1 MSHTPC
7 TRSRTILAVLAA
19 FVIGLATSAGVGLVA
34 DSRAASRKDAVVIT
48 STTFADIAKDLSPAV
63 VNINSTRTV
72 KRPNRFFRRFEGRGP
87 MEDFG
92 DDFLDRF
99 FGGREQG
106 DDRPMK
112 QKSLGS
118 GFIIDRA
125 GLILT
130 NNHVVEKADDIR
142 VTLTSGKD
150 YQAKVVGRDPSTDLA
165 LIQISEKVDLPVA
178 PLGDSEGLE
187 VGEWVMAIG
196 NPFGLKHTV
205 TVGVVSAKGRTIGSG
220 PYDDFIQTD
229 ASINPGNSG
238 GPLINVHGEVV
249 GINTAIIAS
258 GQGIGFAIPI
268 GMARELLPQLRS
280 GKVNRGWMGVSI
292 QELTPELAKSFGLE
306 DTKGAL
312 IGHVM
317 PNDPADKAGIK
328 AGDVIVE
335 FDGKPVT
342 SSKELVSVVGATPP
356 DKEVTVMLVRDRE
369 KRTVTLVTSRRADN
383 AGRPSGEDEEE
394 DEESVSGQGVLGLTV
409 RRITRELAERHDLG
423 DATGLLVTAVS
434 PGSPAEEAGIR
445 RGDVILEVAHKSVT
459 DERQFDA
466 AVGKVKPGDIVLIR
480 IRRQGTSQYVT
491 VKIAD

>member
-1 MSHTPC
+1 MSHAQRN
-7 TRSRTILAVLAA
+7 RSLALLAVLAA
-19 FVIGLATSAGVGLVA
+19 FIVGLGASTGIGLVA
-34 DSRAASRKDAVVIT
+34 DSRAASHRAPVTIT
-48 STTFADIAKDLSPAV
+48 SSTFVDIAKTLSPAV

-72 KRPNRFFRRFEGRGP
+72 KRPNRFFRRFEGKGP
-87 MEDFG
+87 MEEFG

-99 FGGREQG
+99 FGGQG
-106 DDRPMK
+106 GDRPMK

-130 NNHVVEKADDIR
+130 NNHVVEKADDIT

-165 LIQISEKVDLPVA
+165 LIQIGEKVDLPVA

-268 GMARELLPQLRS
+268 GMARDLLPQLKS

-292 QELTPELAKSFGLE
+292 QELTPELAKSFGLD

-335 FDGKPVT
+335 FDGKPVL
-342 SSKELVSVVGATPP
+342 SSRELVAVVGATPP
-356 DKEVTVMLVRDRE
+356 DKEVTVKLIRERE

-383 AGRPSGEDEEE
+383 AGRAGQEEEEEEQEPASGE
-394 DEESVSGQGVLGLTV
+394 GALGLTV
-409 RRITRELAERHDLG
+409 REITKELAQRYELEETSG
-423 DATGLLVTAVS
+423 ILVTGIS
-434 PGSPAEEAGIR
+434 PGGPADEAGVR
-445 RGDVILEVAHKSVT
+445 RGDIILEAAHKQVR
-459 DERQFDA
+459 DVKQFDA
-466 AVGKVKPGDIVLIR
+466 AVGKAKAGDVVLLR
-480 IRRQGTSQYVT
+480 IRRQGTSQFVT
-491 VKIAD
+491 VRITE